1 MTAMILGLFTTVV
14 FGVLVVMLVTICV
27 SHRSRRNTTA
37 RTSSLLGELIWG
49 TIPWLIVIAAVV
61 PAVISIMTRDL

>member
-27 SHRSRRNTTA
+27 SHRSRRNSA
-37 RTSSLLGELIWG
+37 ACTSSLLGELIWSA
-49 TIPWLIVIAAVV
+49 IPWLILVAAATPSAVV
-61 PAVISIMTRDL
+61 IMRAN

>member
-27 SHRSRRNTTA
+27 SHRSRRDTA
-37 RTSSLLGELIWG
+37 AFTSSLLGELIWSA
-49 TIPWLIVIAAVV
+49 IPWLILIGAATPSVL
-61 PAVISIMTRDL
+61 SIMR